1 MYGDKMKS
9 LKQIAVLICLIQLGQ
24 AQVLN
29 RGSCNKNIPTVQNFD
44 ATRYLGRWYEQEK
57 YPFIFELGGKCIYAE
72 YGQLKNGDLSVYNY
86 NINELT
92 GRPNDILGSAKLVD
106 SGKLKVRFN
115 NMPAFIG
122 SADYWVL
129 DTDYDNYATVYSC
142 TPLSSESHAT
152 IVWILTR
159 DQIPSATV
167 IDKAA
172 SALVKNNISLL
183 PLKITNQISCG
194 DVKEQKDM

>member
-129 DTDYDNYATVYSC
+129 DTDYDNYAVVYSC
-142 TPLSSESHAT
+142 TDVLGLFNAQV
-152 IVWILTR
+152 VWILTR
-159 DQIPSATV
+159 ERSPNPQYIEKARSV
-167 IDKAA
+167 IKQNG
-172 SALVKNNISLL
+172 LSLK
-183 PLKITNQISCG
+183 PLQRTNQQGC
-194 DVKEQKDM
+194 